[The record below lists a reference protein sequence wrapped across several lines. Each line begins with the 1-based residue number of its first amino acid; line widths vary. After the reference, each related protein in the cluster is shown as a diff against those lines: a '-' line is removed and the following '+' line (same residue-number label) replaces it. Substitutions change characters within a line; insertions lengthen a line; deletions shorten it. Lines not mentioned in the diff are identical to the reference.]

1 MAIYRGAGGAGD
13 AVGDAASE
21 VLLAL
26 AAKDA
31 AIAAQAAAETARDAA
46 QLAETNAETAETN
59 AETAETNAE
68 TAETNAET
76 AATNAASSA
85 SAASTSATNASNSA
99 SAASTSA
106 TNASNS
112 ASAASTSATNAS
124 NSATAASTSASNAS
138 TSASNASTAQAA
150 AEAARDSALS
160 AYDNFDD
167 RYLGA
172 KSTDPTLDNDGNA
185 LLTGA
190 LYYNTTSNVM
200 KVYTGSA
207 WVAAYVSATGVLL
220 IANNLSDLANTGTA
234 RTNLGL
240 AIGTDVQAYDA
251 DLATIAGLTPTNNYA
266 IIGNGTSWTSSA
278 LPSGLPS
285 QTSNTGKFL
294 KTDGS
299 AASWEFLPTV
309 LPILNRSGAS
319 VSVSVGNGVL
329 PILNRSGS
337 TVNVAVN

>member
-1 MAIYRGAGGAGD
+1 LAIYRGAGGSGD
-13 AVGDAASE
+13 AVNDAASE
-21 VLLAL
+21 VILAIQ
-26 AAKDA
+26 AKNA
-31 AIAAQAAAETARDAA
+31 AIAAQVAAEAAQVAA

-68 TAETNAET
+68 TA
-76 AATNAASSA
+76 ATLAASFTPSQTGNA
-85 SAASTSATNASNSA
+85 GKYLKTDGTNPSWDALDI
-99 SAASTSA
+99 
-106 TNASNS
+106 
-112 ASAASTSATNAS
+112 
-124 NSATAASTSASNAS
+124 
-138 TSASNASTAQAA
+138 STA
-150 AEAARDSALS
+150 DIS
-160 AYDNFDD
+160 
-167 RYLGA
+167 G
-172 KSTDPTLDNDGNA
+172 TLPLANGG
-185 LLTGA
+185 TGA
-190 LYYNTTSNVM
+190 TD
-200 KVYTGSA
+200 A
-207 WVAAYVSATGVLL
+207 
-220 IANNLSDLANTGTA
+220 GTA
-234 RTNLGL
+234 RTNLGLAIGTNVQAYDAQLADVAGLTPTDNGVIVGNGTNFVVESGSTLRTSLGL

-278 LPSGLPS
+278 LPTSLPS
-285 QTSNTGKFL
+285 QTSNAGKFL

>member
-1 MAIYRGAGGAGD
+1 LAIYRGAGGSGD
-13 AVGDAASE
+13 ATQDAASE

-31 AIAAQAAAETARDAA
+31 AIAAQAAAELAETNAE
-46 QLAETNAETAETN
+46 LAETNAETAQ
-59 AETAETNAE
+59 
-68 TAETNAET
+68 
-76 AATNAASSA
+76 AAAA
-85 SAASTSATNASNSA
+85 
-99 SAASTSA
+99 
-106 TNASNS
+106 
-112 ASAASTSATNAS
+112 
-124 NSATAASTSASNAS
+124 NSATLAASFTPSQTGNAGKYLKTDGTNPS
-138 TSASNASTAQAA
+138 WDALDISTA
-150 AEAARDSALS
+150 DIS
-160 AYDNFDD
+160 
-167 RYLGA
+167 G
-172 KSTDPTLDNDGNA
+172 TLPLANGG
-185 LLTGA
+185 TGA
-190 LYYNTTSNVM
+190 TD
-200 KVYTGSA
+200 A
-207 WVAAYVSATGVLL
+207 
-220 IANNLSDLANTGTA
+220 GTA
-234 RTNLGL
+234 RTNLGLAIGTNVQAYDAQLADVAGLTPTDNGVIVGNGTNFVVESGSTLRTSLGL

-278 LPSGLPS
+278 LPTSLPS
-285 QTSNTGKFL
+285 QTSNAGKFL

>member
-1 MAIYRGAGGAGD
+1 LAIYRGAGGAGD
-13 AVGDAASE
+13 AVGDASSE

-26 AAKDA
+26 QAKDA
-31 AIAAQAAAETARDAA
+31 AIAAEVAAETAQAAA
-46 QLAETNAETAETN
+46 QTS
-59 AETAETNAE
+59 
-68 TAETNAET
+68 
-76 AATNAASSA
+76 ATNASNSASSA
-85 SAASTSATNASNSA
+85 STSATNASNSASSASTSASNASTSATNASNSA

-138 TSASNASTAQAA
+138 TSASNAATAQAA

-200 KVYTGSA
+200 KVYTGSS

-220 IANNLSDLANTGTA
+220 IANNLSDLNSVSTA

-285 QTSNTGKFL
+285 QTSNAGKFL

-299 AASWEFLPTV
+299 AASWQFLPTV

-319 VSVSVGNGVL
+319 ISVSVGNGVL

-337 TVNVAVN
+337 TVNVAIN

>member
-1 MAIYRGAGGAGD
+1 MAIYRGPGGSGD
-13 AVGDAASE
+13 ATQDAASE

-26 AAKDA
+26 QAKDA
-31 AIAAQAAAETARDAA
+31 AIVAQVAAETAKTAA
-46 QLAETNAETAETN
+46 QLAETNAELAETNAETAETN

-68 TAETNAET
+68 TAETNA
-76 AATNAASSA
+76 ASSA

-99 SAASTSA
+99 SAASTSE

-172 KSTDPTLDNDGNA
+172 KSTAPTLDNDGNA

-190 LYYNTTSNVM
+190 LYYNTVSGVM
-200 KVYTGSA
+200 NVYTGSA
-207 WVAAYVSATGVLL
+207 WVAAYVSAAGVLL
-220 IANNLSDLANTGTA
+220 VANNLSDVADAPTARANLGITVTDLLENKQTIATNYTVTASKNALAVGPITINTGISATV
-234 RTNLGL
+234 
-240 AIGTDVQAYDA
+240 GTGQ
-251 DLATIAGLTPTNNYA
+251 
-266 IIGNGTSWTSSA
+266 SW
-278 LPSGLPS
+278 L
-285 QTSNTGKFL
+285 
-294 KTDGS
+294 
-299 AASWEFLPTV
+299 
-309 LPILNRSGAS
+309 ILN
-319 VSVSVGNGVL
+319 
-329 PILNRSGS
+329 
-337 TVNVAVN
+337 